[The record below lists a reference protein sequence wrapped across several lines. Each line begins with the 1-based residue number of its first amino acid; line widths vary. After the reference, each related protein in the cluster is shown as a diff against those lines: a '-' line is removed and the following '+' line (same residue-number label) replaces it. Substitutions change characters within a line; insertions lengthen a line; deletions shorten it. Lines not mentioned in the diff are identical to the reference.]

1 MDNYS
6 VIDTVWILISTIL
19 VFMMQAGFMMLET
32 GLTRKKNLANV
43 AIKNLMDFAC
53 GGIAFLVL
61 GFGLLYE
68 TGNAFIGKIDFF
80 ASNAG
85 DCTSRFPGSAYVIFT
100 MMFCATAATIVS
112 GAVVGRIKFKAY
124 LIYTVLISAV
134 IYPIAGHWV
143 WGNGWLS
150 NLTISGWTGF
160 SDFAGGCVVHMVGG
174 ISALVAAIFVGPR
187 IGKYHDGNS
196 RVIAGHDIKAAV
208 LGTFLL
214 WIGWFGFNAGSVLSI
229 ENNMELAA
237 DIFLNTNVSAI
248 FAAVAAMIFTWIRF
262 NKPDVTMTLSGTLGG
277 LVAITAGCNEVSVV
291 SAAVIGVIA
300 GILTVV
306 MIEFVD
312 NRLKIDDPVGAFVV
326 HGVCGA
332 FGTLAVGLFA
342 KDGGLFT
349 TGNFARLLIQL
360 IGVAAVAVWTGLAT
374 FAVLLLVKHTTG
386 IRVSPDEEIKG
397 LDWSEH
403 GIPYDNND
411 LSSINDYIPR
421 IEEPAD
427 IQEAVPVIDFS
438 EKTVDNAEVS
448 ITKLE
453 IITRPEKF
461 SVLKEELSKIGVSG
475 MTVTN
480 VMGCG
485 IQKGTT
491 EFYRGISSEINLRPK
506 IQINIVIT
514 KVPVEK
520 VVETV
525 RKVLYIGH
533 IGDGKIFIYDVKN
546 VIKVRTDERGY
557 SALQGAD
564 D

>member
-6 VIDTVWILISTIL
+6 VIDTVWILVSTIL

-32 GLTRKKNLANV
+32 GLTRRKNLANV

-53 GGIAFLVL
+53 GGIAFLVI

-68 TGNAFIGKIDFF
+68 KGNGFIGKIDFF
-80 ASNAG
+80 ASDAENIAM
-85 DCTSRFPGSAYVIFT
+85 SFPGSAYVIFT

-124 LIYTVLISAV
+124 LIYTVFISAI

-143 WGNGWLS
+143 WGGGWLS
-150 NLTISGWTGF
+150 NLNISGWTGF

-174 ISALVAAIFVGPR
+174 IAALVAAKFVGPR
-187 IGKYHDGNS
+187 IGKYHDGKS

-229 ENNMELAA
+229 ENNMRLAS

-248 FAAVAAMIFTWIRF
+248 FAAVSAMIFTWIRY
-262 NKPDVTMTLSGTLGG
+262 NKSDVTMTLSGTLGG
-277 LVAITAGCNEVSVV
+277 LVAITAGCNEVSVA
-291 SAAVIGVIA
+291 SAAIIGALA

-312 NRLKIDDPVGAFVV
+312 NRLKIDDPVGAFAV
-326 HGVCGA
+326 HGICGA

-342 KDGGLFT
+342 RDGGLFT

-360 IGVAAVAVWTGLAT
+360 TGIAAIAIWTVAATSAV
-374 FAVLLLVKHTTG
+374 FAVIKRLMP
-386 IRVSPDEEIKG
+386 IRVTADEEIKG

-403 GIPYDNND
+403 GIPYDSND
-411 LSSINDYIPR
+411 LSSINDYIPK
-421 IEEPAD
+421 IEESAD
-427 IQEAVPVIDFS
+427 IEEAVQVIDFS
-438 EKTVDNAEVS
+438 EKLVDDAEVS

-461 SVLKEELSKIGVSG
+461 SILKDALSEIGVSG

-491 EFYRGISSEINLRPK
+491 EFYRGISSEIYLRPK

-525 RKVLYIGH
+525 RRVLYTGH